1 MPDLGSAVAATPMA
15 DRINEILSAPGLA
28 REERISALQALRDD
42 ARAEQRAASESA
54 MIDDDGLNS
63 TLKQLDQAIIRLG
76 GEALAGEEDRS
87 AASL

>member
-28 REERISALQALRDD
+28 RAGRIAVLQALRDD

-76 GEALAGEEDRS
+76 GEALADEEERS